1 MRGLLLFLMSVF
13 LLSAEISV
21 YASQIEGSSTVRY
34 SVSQRDVSNGHLQLV
49 LKKGTTQL
57 MVTDVQDFNG
67 VTSGFFTLA
76 DPGTYR
82 LAALEETTGDYG
94 EAEFSFAPPQ
104 PNAPPQEPAN
114 PIIRGVPDYLFWLA
128 LIVAVIVVFLLIFG
142 NPLTQAR
149 KK

>member
-1 MRGLLLFLMSVF
+1 MRGLLLFLMFVF

-21 YASQIEGSSTVRY
+21 YASQIEGSSTIRY

-82 LAALEETTGDYG
+82 LAALEETTGEYG
-94 EAEFSFAPPQ
+94 EAQFGFAPPQ
-104 PNAPPQEPAN
+104 PNNPPQQQAT
-114 PIIRGVPDYLFWLA
+114 PIIPGVPDYLFWMALA
-128 LIVAVIVVFLLIFG
+128 VAIILVFLLIFG
-142 NPLTQAR
+142 NPLTQKP